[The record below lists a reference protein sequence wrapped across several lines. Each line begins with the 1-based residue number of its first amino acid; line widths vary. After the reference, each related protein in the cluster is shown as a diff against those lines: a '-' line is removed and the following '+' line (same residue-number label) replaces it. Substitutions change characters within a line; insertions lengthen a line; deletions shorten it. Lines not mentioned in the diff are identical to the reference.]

1 MKLVMIA
8 LCAAVMLV
16 GCSKEETKPE
26 NLIDS
31 TLTKIDETQKA
42 VSKEASATLE
52 KAKTDAAEKKTEA
65 EKKAE

>member
-52 KAKTDAAEKKTEA
+52 KAKTDAAAKKVEA